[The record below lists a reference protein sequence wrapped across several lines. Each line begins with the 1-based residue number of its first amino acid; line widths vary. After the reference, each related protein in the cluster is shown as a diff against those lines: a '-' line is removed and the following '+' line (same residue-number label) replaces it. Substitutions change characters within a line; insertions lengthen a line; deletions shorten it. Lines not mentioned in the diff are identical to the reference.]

1 MVEALMTRA
10 ILTRVLSAAVIILV
24 VSAIVFFGLV
34 ALPGDAAQA
43 ILGRQA
49 TPELLSQFRAEHGLD
64 VPAIQRYFEWLGG
77 LFHGDLGTSLV
88 SGQPIGQQLSGRVMY
103 TVALAAAASLVLI
116 PVSLVLGLWSATRAT
131 KATDNVISGSTL
143 VFLSIPEFVIGA
155 LVIALFAVTWPLLPA
170 NSLFDSTVP
179 IFAQYQYLILPTL
192 TLVLAAS
199 AQATRMIRATM
210 IDVLRSDYI
219 QIAELKGVPQRQI
232 LFRHALPNALGP
244 TLQIFAFTIAWLVG
258 GVVTVEV
265 VFSYPGLG
273 SALVDAVHN
282 RDFPVVLAIVMLATA
297 AYVVLIMLADIAAM
311 VLNPRLRKAA

>member
-1 MVEALMTRA
+1 MTRA